1 MTDIKPQKPDPENLL
16 ASLDKIS
23 ASLDK
28 LYLHNLSRDFVTVP
42 FDSYNLIDGNGAY
55 RVGYESNIRGIRILR
70 WVYDKEEK
78 TIDRF
83 KNVLTVFSG
92 NDSSVALF
100 IRRTAESCEMLFCLK
115 NETEERSRLEDSRQN
130 IALLEKAIRGN
141 FPGTKVISAEI
152 NEDWIGLKDP
162 KSIASLTSIP
172 SEKSENFVSQGLE
185 KLIDGIVPQSEDEN
199 YTVLLLAEPLSQ
211 ERISS
216 IRSGYEELASAI
228 QPFAEYQFAAGENE
242 GTTEGEFSSLSKTD
256 GVNKALTKTNSG
268 NLGFNAGVSAKGNI
282 IESLAHT
289 IFGGR
294 QGMNFGFTAG
304 FTHSRARTE
313 GENHADTATE
323 GKNYGLTKGTSE
335 TATYTYKSFA
345 IENMLEKLGIQQKR
359 IENGRAL
366 GMWNFASYVIAN
378 NAQTSLGVANFLR
391 SLMQGDQS
399 YVEASA
405 INHWEPREEKDRET
419 TDFYNVLAYLRRFI
433 HPIFANTE
441 DVVHNNYQYDPAAIM
456 TMTPAAAVSTS
467 ELASSISF
475 PHRSVSGLPALTCA
489 RFGRNVMPRNS
500 DGIMGQD
507 QQNPSTAL
515 CPLGVIY
522 HMHSKEEN
530 SPVALVRNE
539 LTAHA
544 FITGSTGSGKS
555 NTIYKMLDGLCFKG
569 ENPAHFLVIEPAKG
583 EYKDVF
589 GGCPDVSV
597 YGTNLKKAPLLR
609 LNPFS
614 FPEDI
619 HVLEHIDRLV
629 EVFNACWPM
638 YAAMPAVLKAA
649 IESSYVSCGWSL
661 TRSECISRQFPTF
674 QVLLE
679 KLAAVLNSSEYSS
692 DTKGDYTG
700 ALKTRVKSLTNG
712 INGLI
717 FCSADELS
725 DEELFDKNTIID
737 LSRVGSM
744 ETKALLMGIL
754 MIKLQEYRMSRAEGS
769 NADLR
774 HVTVLEEAHNLLRR
788 TSQEQSQ
795 EGSNLQGKAVE
806 MLANAIAEMRTYGEG
821 FLIAD
826 QSPGLLDMSVIRN
839 TNTKI
844 IMRLPDESDRV
855 LVGKAAG
862 LNNDQIE
869 ELAKLDSG
877 VAAVFQNCWLEPVL
891 CKVDQ
896 ISDKSKFAYQPPAT
910 AGAQDLELLFDRILH
925 GTNDGRELSEE
936 TVDRINVW
944 ISGLDVNDA
953 IKALLGNY
961 TKPEWDL
968 SEDNRNRV
976 LYSLVDGKNSV
987 PRAVRKREPGAVCS
1001 SMEKDITDKFQISSA
1016 LAEEVRRQ
1024 VFIAVAR
1031 FVENRNPACSRELM
1045 NYGGV
1050 M

>member
-1 MTDIKPQKPDPENLL
+1 MKLQEPSREALL

-23 ASLDK
+23 FSLDK
-28 LYLHNLSRDFVTVP
+28 LYLHNLSQDFVAIP
-42 FDSYNLIDGNGAY
+42 FEGYNLVDDEGAY
-55 RVGYESNIRGIRILR
+55 RIGYESNIRGIRILR

-78 TIDRF
+78 IIDRF
-83 KNVLTVFSG
+83 KNVLTVFSES
-92 NDSSVALF
+92 DSSLALI
-100 IRRTAESCEMLFCLK
+100 IRRTVMGCEMLFCLK
-115 NETEERSRLEDSRQN
+115 NETEERSRLDDSKQN

-141 FPGTKVISAEI
+141 FPGTQIIPVEI
-152 NEDWIGLKDP
+152 DEDWTGLKDP
-162 KSIASLTSIP
+162 RSIASLTSIP
-172 SEKSENFVSQGLE
+172 SEKSEDFISQGLE
-185 KLIDGIVPQSEDEN
+185 KLIDGIVPQNEEEN

-211 ERISS
+211 ERISL
-216 IRSGYEELASAI
+216 IRSGYEDLASAI
-228 QPFAEYQFAAGENE
+228 QPFAEYQFAAGTNE

-256 GVNKALTKTNSG
+256 GVNKAITKTNTG
-268 NLGFNAGVSAKGNI
+268 NIGFNAGISAKGNLLK
-282 IESLAHT
+282 SLCKAA
-289 IFGGR
+289 FGGI
-294 QGMNFGFTAG
+294 QSANFGITAG
-304 FTHSRARTE
+304 FSHSRARTS
-313 GENHADTATE
+313 GENHADTSTG

-345 IENMLEKLGIQQKR
+345 IENMLEKLDIQRKR
-359 IENGRAL
+359 VENGRAL

-378 NAQTSLGVANFLR
+378 NVQVSLDVANFLR

-405 INHWEPREEKDRET
+405 INHWEPCEKQDRET
-419 TDFYNVLAYLRRFI
+419 IDFYHILAYLQHFT
-433 HPIFANTE
+433 HPVFANAV
-441 DVVHNNYQYDPAAIM
+441 DVGRNNDQYDPGAVM
-456 TMTPAAAVSTS
+456 TMTPAAVVSTS

-489 RFGRNVMPRNS
+489 RFGRNVMLRGADHGGEEGRQGKHS
-500 DGIMGQD
+500 
-507 QQNPSTAL
+507 AH

-522 HMHSKEEN
+522 HMHSEEET
-530 SPVALVRNE
+530 SPVALVSNE
-539 LTAHA
+539 LTAHT

-555 NTIYKMLDGLCFKG
+555 NTIYKILDELCFKA
-569 ENPAHFLVIEPAKG
+569 ENPARFLVIEPAKG

-597 YGTNLKKAPLLR
+597 YGTNPKKAPLLR

-638 YAAMPAVLKAA
+638 YAAMPAVLKDA
-649 IESSYVSCGWSL
+649 IEASYVSCGWSL
-661 TRSECISRQFPTF
+661 TRSECTPKRFPTF
-674 QVLLE
+674 QVLLN
-679 KLAAVLNSSEYSS
+679 KLPEILNRSDYSN

-712 INGLI
+712 INGQI
-717 FCSADELS
+717 FCAADEIS
-725 DEELFDKNTIID
+725 DRDLFDKNVIVD

-754 MIKLQEYRMSRAEGS
+754 TIKLQEYRMDRAEGS

-795 EGSNLQGKAVE
+795 EGANLQGKSVE

-821 FLIAD
+821 FIIAD

-862 LNNDQIE
+862 LNDGQIA
-869 ELAKLDSG
+869 ELAKLDPG

-891 CKVDQ
+891 CKVRQ
-896 ISDKSKFAYQPPAT
+896 VPARSKFVYKPPAT
-910 AGAQDLELLFDRILH
+910 ADAQDLELLFDRILH
-925 GTNDGRELSEE
+925 GTNDGRELPEE

-944 ISGLDVNDA
+944 ISGLDMNND
-953 IKALLGNY
+953 IKALLRDSVRPGYN
-961 TKPEWDL
+961 L
-968 SEDNRNRV
+968 SEQDRNRV
-976 LYSLVDGKNSV
+976 LYNVVDGKTAV
-987 PRAVRKREPGAVCS
+987 PRAVRNREPGAVRS
-1001 SMEKDITDKFQISSA
+1001 AMEKDIMDRFQISSA

-1024 VFIAVAR
+1024 VFIAVAKS
-1031 FVENRNPACSRELM
+1031 VENKNPARFRELM

>member
-1 MTDIKPQKPDPENLL
+1 MTDIKLEKPEQENLL

-28 LYLHNLSRDFVTVP
+28 LYLHNLSRDFVAVP
-42 FDSYNLIDGNGAY
+42 FDSYNLIDENGAY
-55 RVGYESNIRGIRILR
+55 RVGYESNIRGIKILR

-78 TIDRF
+78 IIDRF
-83 KNVLTVFSG
+83 KNVLTVFSE

-100 IRRTAESCEMLFCLK
+100 IRRTAVDCEMLFCLK
-115 NETEERSRLEDSRQN
+115 NETEDRSRLEDSRQN

-141 FPGTKVISAEI
+141 FPGTKITSAEI
-152 NEDWIGLKDP
+152 NEDWIGLKEP

-172 SEKSENFVSQGLE
+172 SEKSEDFISQGLE
-185 KLIDGIVPQSEDEN
+185 KLIDGIVPQSEEEN

-228 QPFAEYQFAAGENE
+228 QPFAEYQFASGVNE

-256 GVNKALTKTNSG
+256 GVNKAITKTNSG
-268 NLGFNAGVSAKGNI
+268 NIGLNAGFSAKGNL

-289 IFGGR
+289 IFGGK
-294 QGMNFGFTAG
+294 QGTNFGVTAG
-304 FTHSRARTE
+304 FTHSRAHTK
-313 GENHADTATE
+313 GENHADTDTA

-345 IENMLEKLGIQQKR
+345 IQNMLEKLDIQQKR
-359 IENGRAL
+359 IKNGRAL

-378 NAQTSLGVANFLR
+378 NAQVSLGAANFLR
-391 SLMQGDQS
+391 SLIQGDQS

-405 INHWEPREEKDRET
+405 INHWEPREERDQET
-419 TDFYNVLAYLRRFI
+419 TDFYNVLAYLRHFI

-441 DVVHNNYQYDPAAIM
+441 DVIHSNFQYDPAAIM

-467 ELASSISF
+467 ELASSIRF

-500 DGIMGQD
+500 AAVMEED
-507 QQNPSTAL
+507 QRKPSAAL

-522 HMHSKEEN
+522 HMHSIEEN
-530 SPVALVRNE
+530 SPVALARNE

-555 NTIYKMLDGLCFKG
+555 STIYKMLDELCLKG
-569 ENPAHFLVIEPAKG
+569 ENPARFLVIEPAKG
-583 EYKDVF
+583 EYKEVF
-589 GGCPDVSV
+589 GGRPDVSV

-638 YAAMPAVLKAA
+638 YAAMPAVLKEA
-649 IESSYVSCGWSL
+649 IEASYISCGWSL

-725 DEELFDKNTIID
+725 DEDKLT
-737 LSRVGSM
+737 
-744 ETKALLMGIL
+744 
-754 MIKLQEYRMSRAEGS
+754 
-769 NADLR
+769 
-774 HVTVLEEAHNLLRR
+774 
-788 TSQEQSQ
+788 
-795 EGSNLQGKAVE
+795 
-806 MLANAIAEMRTYGEG
+806 
-821 FLIAD
+821 
-826 QSPGLLDMSVIRN
+826 
-839 TNTKI
+839 
-844 IMRLPDESDRV
+844 
-855 LVGKAAG
+855 
-862 LNNDQIE
+862 
-869 ELAKLDSG
+869 
-877 VAAVFQNCWLEPVL
+877 
-891 CKVDQ
+891 
-896 ISDKSKFAYQPPAT
+896 
-910 AGAQDLELLFDRILH
+910 
-925 GTNDGRELSEE
+925 
-936 TVDRINVW
+936 
-944 ISGLDVNDA
+944 
-953 IKALLGNY
+953 
-961 TKPEWDL
+961 
-968 SEDNRNRV
+968 
-976 LYSLVDGKNSV
+976 
-987 PRAVRKREPGAVCS
+987 
-1001 SMEKDITDKFQISSA
+1001 
-1016 LAEEVRRQ
+1016 
-1024 VFIAVAR
+1024 VAR
-1031 FVENRNPACSRELM
+1031 ARKIQQRRS
-1045 NYGGV
+1045 
-1050 M
+1050 